1 MEVGDHNDL
10 VALISSVRSI
20 PSCIVSVSTIAII
33 RRSQVLLWRQLKGY
47 SRLLGY
53 STRSRAAMAST
64 KPPVYSKLQET
75 FDNRPAGQH
84 IGGWDELW
92 KQSVTP
98 WDRAGPSQALKDAVT
113 SNKNAIGVRNQAT
126 GQRARALVPGCG
138 RGYDVLSLASLG
150 FDTYGVDGSESAIEA
165 AEKLRQESGDTDT
178 YRVVNEQTGRG
189 KAEFIVGDFFKDGF
203 LAATGGGDFD
213 LIFDYTFLCA
223 LPQELRP
230 AWAKRMSELL
240 APGGHLIC
248 LEWPL
253 HKAPK
258 NGGPPHGLSAELYT
272 ELLRRPGQ
280 DVEYDADGVV
290 VPAKSIESTAN
301 ALVPVERYRPERTH
315 EAGKD
320 SDFVSIWQHAQST
333 SSSL

>member
-1 MEVGDHNDL
+1 MEAGDHNDL
-10 VALISSVRSI
+10 VALISSVHST
-20 PSCIVSVSTIAII
+20 PSRIVSVSTIAII
-33 RRSQVLLWRQLKGY
+33 RRSQVLLWRQLKGCSPPLCY
-47 SRLLGY
+47 RA
-53 STRSRAAMAST
+53 RSGAAMAST
-64 KPPVYSKLQET
+64 KPPVHSKLQET
-75 FDNRPAGQH
+75 FDNRPAAQH

-113 SNKNAIGVRNQAT
+113 LKKDAIGVRNQAT

-165 AEKLRQESGDTDT
+165 AEKLREESGSSDT
-178 YRVVNEQTGRG
+178 YRVVDERTGRG
-189 KAEFIVGDFFKDGF
+189 KADFIVGDFFKDDF
-203 LAATGGGDFD
+203 LTATKGGDFD

-230 AWAKRMSELL
+230 AWAKRMTELL
-240 APGGHLIC
+240 APRGHLIC

-253 HKAPK
+253 HKPPK
-258 NGGPPHGLSAELYT
+258 NGGPPHGLTAELYT
-272 ELLRRPGQ
+272 ELLRRPGH

-290 VPAKSIESTAN
+290 VPAKSIESAAN

-320 SDFVSIWQHAQST
+320 SDFVSIWQHAQSK